1 MRKLLVLIVFF
12 SSMNVFA
19 QKTMSNREIL
29 KLYSIQ
35 LHLNTNQFKQ
45 FRKIYKNYKTKLSK
59 KASDAQFNKVNKLR
73 DLEIYSILS
82 KEQFNAYKKEKL
94 ELEPKLKYR
103 FE

>member
-1 MRKLLVLIVFF
+1 MT
-12 SSMNVFA
+12 VFA
-19 QKTMSNREIL
+19 QKSMSNKEIL
-29 KLYSIQ
+29 QLYSTQ
-35 LHLNTNQFKQ
+35 LDLNANQFKQ
-45 FRKIYKNYKTKLSK
+45 FRIIFKKYKTKLNK
-59 KASDAQFNKVNKLR
+59 KTSNSEFNKVNKLR